1 MGSLGWFLLKGF
13 FVFLLLN
20 LTCLLGFNRAT
31 TEGEG
36 TCMTRRFICGSEK
49 SLKSSPYAGFEA
61 FAAKSAQ
68 RVRK

>member
-1 MGSLGWFLLKGF
+1 MGSHPWFLLTEF
-13 FVFLLLN
+13 FFFFFLLLN
-20 LTCLLGFNRAT
+20 LTCLGFNRAT

-36 TCMTRRFICGSEK
+36 ACMTRRFICGGEK
-49 SLKSSPYAGFEA
+49 SLKSSHGGFEA

>member
-1 MGSLGWFLLKGF
+1 MADSI
-13 FVFLLLN
+13 
-20 LTCLLGFNRAT
+20 LGFNRATT

-36 TCMTRRFICGSEK
+36 TCMTRRFICGGEK
-49 SLKSSPYAGFEA
+49 SLKSSHAGFEA